1 MRPLPGVAPNF
12 ATPVPGPIGQKVGSL
27 MKNSKKLLT
36 NTSFEQVLAFSLDL
50 PGFFAKAACHGKAPE
65 IFDGETLS
73 AVLEAKQ
80 ICSDCPI
87 QALCLDWATQTQDA
101 GVWGGL
107 TPQERKKQGRGTNPV
122 DIGELRWLETNRGRL
137 LSETSAAK
145 LAAEFEVAERTIYRW
160 RKKIQQQQ
168 IAS

>member
-1 MRPLPGVAPNF
+1 MWALPGMAPHFTATVA
-12 ATPVPGPIGQKVGSL
+12 GPIGQKVGRL

-36 NTSFEQVLAFSLDL
+36 NTPFEQVLAFSLDL
-50 PGFFAKAACHGKAPE
+50 PEFFDQAACHGKAPE

-73 AVLEAKQ
+73 DVLAAKQ

-87 QALCLDWATQTQDA
+87 QALCLDWATQTQDS

-107 TPQERKKQGRGTNPV
+107 TPQERKKQSGGTNPV

-137 LSETSAAK
+137 MSQTSATK
-145 LAAEFEVAERTIYRW
+145 LAAEFKVTERTIYRW
-160 RKKIQQQQ
+160 RKKIHQQQ

>member
-1 MRPLPGVAPNF
+1 M
-12 ATPVPGPIGQKVGSL
+12 TKST
-27 MKNSKKLLT
+27 KLLAQG
-36 NTSFEQVLAFSLDL
+36 SFDEVLALSLNL
-50 PGFFAKAACHGKAPE
+50 PRFFDQAACHGQAPE

-145 LAAEFEVAERTIYRW
+145 LAAEFEVTERTIYRW
-160 RKKIQQQQ
+160 RKKMQLQQ